1 LTLTTLPV
9 LTRFRSAGALRDRQV
24 HTVDGGPLTSPACF
38 CAIAACR
45 EDKPLQNAQH
55 EKAPGRFGFFE
66 FALVGVPL
74 VLGTIAIVVLFGER
88 LLPHRS
94 SRTIPR
100 DFSDHAR
107 TLVEQYAL
115 TDMADT
121 ALTRKSGVAEVDIPP
136 RSELAGKNAF
146 PGMVTDSDDLV
157 VLAEQ
162 RRGEDLGPR
171 RPNWPLV
178 TRCWCTGRGEP

>member
-1 LTLTTLPV
+1 MTTLPV
-9 LTRFRSAGALRDRQV
+9 LTRLRSAGAIRDRQV

-74 VLGTIAIVVLFGER
+74 VIGTIAIVVLFGER
-88 LLPHRS
+88 LLSHRS

-115 TDMADT
+115 SDMAET
-121 ALTRKSGVAEVDIPP
+121 ALTRKSGVGEVVIPH
-136 RSELAGKNAF
+136 
-146 PGMVTDSDDLV
+146 DL
-157 VLAEQ
+157 
-162 RRGEDLGPR
+162 
-171 RPNWPLV
+171 NWPAR
-178 TRCWCTGRGEP
+178 TRSPAWLRTAAISSSSPCSGGERIWARGDRTGRC